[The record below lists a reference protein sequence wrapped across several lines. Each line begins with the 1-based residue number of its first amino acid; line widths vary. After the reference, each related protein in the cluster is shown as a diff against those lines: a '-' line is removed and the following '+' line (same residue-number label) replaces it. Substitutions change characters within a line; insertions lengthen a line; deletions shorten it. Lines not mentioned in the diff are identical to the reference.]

1 MRLAVTRMKR
11 LTPASQPA
19 TFLSVGVLLSGLSLL
34 AVGAFGLTTALN
46 YAWSGLVD
54 WPVAGEYIAG
64 GILGGQ
70 FGLRA
75 AVHLARQKHTLN
87 RVFAGVILV
96 VAGYMLWRA

>member
-1 MRLAVTRMKR
+1 M
-11 LTPASQPA
+11 
-19 TFLSVGVLLSGLSLL
+19 GLIEAIGTSLL